1 MLLVKPFI
9 TLRKA
14 LSLSG
19 KSSAITG
26 QQEFGMAT
34 NSFTGQG
41 IKGACEGEKGD
52 SRDRI
57 SPHRSPRRKNSCF
70 LAIFRVKNKF
80 KSLRGR
86 KVSMA
91 RRITKRQSTS
101 LRRKQIIDA
110 LRKLI
115 IEYGSENVTVRRIA
129 KEIGVSQGAIYRH
142 FKSKR
147 QILDFLVDYIEE
159 NLIGDVEKSDSNAGT
174 LEILEN
180 ILKSHI
186 SAIEQRKGVSFLI
199 VAEIVSLGDKRLNKK
214 IYEVLNNYIKHIK
227 DVLLRGV
234 KSGEIRPDIDAA
246 MAATVFLGIIQGLVT
261 LWALSNYNFTLEEKY
276 FGLWDF
282 FRKSVRHQ
290 SA

>member
-1 MLLVKPFI
+1 MV
-9 TLRKA
+9 
-14 LSLSG
+14 
-19 KSSAITG
+19 
-26 QQEFGMAT
+26 
-34 NSFTGQG
+34 
-41 IKGACEGEKGD
+41 
-52 SRDRI
+52 
-57 SPHRSPRRKNSCF
+57 
-70 LAIFRVKNKF
+70 
-80 KSLRGR
+80 
-86 KVSMA
+86 
-91 RRITKRQSTS
+91 RRIIKRQSTS

-159 NLIGDVEKSDSNAGT
+159 NLIGDIEKSDSHART
-174 LEILEN
+174 LEVLEN

-186 SAIEQRKGVSFLI
+186 SAIEQKKGVSFLI

-214 IYEVLNNYIKHIK
+214 IYEVLSNYIDHIE

-234 KSGEIRPDIDAA
+234 KSGEINPEIDLE

-276 FGLWDF
+276 IGLWDF
-282 FRKSVRHQ
+282 FRKSVRRQ

>member
-1 MLLVKPFI
+1 LFFGDI
-9 TLRKA
+9 
-14 LSLSG
+14 SG
-19 KSSAITG
+19 KELNEIVVG
-26 QQEFGMAT
+26 KKVFMA
-34 NSFTGQG
+34 
-41 IKGACEGEKGD
+41 
-52 SRDRI
+52 
-57 SPHRSPRRKNSCF
+57 
-70 LAIFRVKNKF
+70 NKT
-80 KSLRGR
+80 R
-86 KVSMA
+86 
-91 RRITKRQSTS
+91 KRQSTS

-115 IEYGSENVTVRRIA
+115 IEFGSENVTVRRIA

-159 NLIGDVEKSDSNAGT
+159 NLIGDIEKSDSHTRT
-174 LEILEN
+174 LEVLEN

-199 VAEIVSLGDKRLNKK
+199 VAEIVSLGDKKLNKK
-214 IYEVLNNYIKHIK
+214 IYEVLNNYVEHIK
-227 DVLLRGV
+227 NVLLRGV
-234 KSGEIRPDIDAA
+234 KSREIRPDIDPA
-246 MAATVFLGIIQGLVT
+246 MAATVFLSIIQGLVT

-282 FRKSVRHQ
+282 FRKSVRTQ

>member
-1 MLLVKPFI
+1 MV
-9 TLRKA
+9 
-14 LSLSG
+14 
-19 KSSAITG
+19 
-26 QQEFGMAT
+26 
-34 NSFTGQG
+34 
-41 IKGACEGEKGD
+41 
-52 SRDRI
+52 
-57 SPHRSPRRKNSCF
+57 
-70 LAIFRVKNKF
+70 
-80 KSLRGR
+80 
-86 KVSMA
+86 
-91 RRITKRQSTS
+91 RRIIKRQSTS

-159 NLIGDVEKSDSNAGT
+159 NLIGDIEKSDSHART
-174 LEILEN
+174 LEVLEN

-186 SAIEQRKGVSFLI
+186 SAIEQKKGVSFLI

-214 IYEVLNNYIKHIK
+214 IYEVLSNYIDHIE

-234 KSGEIRPDIDAA
+234 KSGEINPEIDLE

-282 FRKSVRHQ
+282 FRKSVRRQ

>member
-1 MLLVKPFI
+1 MSESSYRLL
-9 TLRKA
+9 TNLRGPATGMNSICTRNSSRGKA
-14 LSLSG
+14 GGDMGAFLGINPRIDQPDSSGSLSG
-19 KSSAITG
+19 AKKLL
-26 QQEFGMAT
+26 
-34 NSFTGQG
+34 SFWG
-41 IKGACEGEKGD
+41 I
-52 SRDRI
+52 S
-57 SPHRSPRRKNSCF
+57 
-70 LAIFRVKNKF
+70 
-80 KSLRGR
+80 GR
-86 KVSMA
+86 KLDQIVVGKKVNMA
-91 RRITKRQSTS
+91 RRIIKRQSTS

-159 NLIGDVEKSDSNAGT
+159 NLIGDVEKSDSHVST
-174 LEILEN
+174 LEVLEN

-214 IYEVLNNYIKHIK
+214 IYEVLKNYMNHIK
-227 DVLLRGV
+227 NVLLRGV
-234 KSGEIRPDIDAA
+234 KAGEINPEIDLD

-282 FRKSVRHQ
+282 FRKSVRSQ
-290 SA
+290 ST